1 MFQVT
6 WLFHEDEFQGLE
18 TGSINVSPQAESTM
32 GPSTQ
37 LNIFNLLEDEDEEL
51 EFDIV
56 NIDTD
61 LLRVPKLLS
70 YDTLG
75 QG

>member
-1 MFQVT
+1 M
-6 WLFHEDEFQGLE
+6 E